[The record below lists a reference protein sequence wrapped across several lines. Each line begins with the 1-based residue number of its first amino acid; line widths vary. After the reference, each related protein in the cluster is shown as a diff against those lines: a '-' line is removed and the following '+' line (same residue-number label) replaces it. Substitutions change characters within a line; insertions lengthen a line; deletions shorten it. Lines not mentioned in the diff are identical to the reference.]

1 MFFFNNFTY
10 IENHSGQIESRN
22 IMPGMFSLFKNGSNL
37 VLAYGQSYE
46 YLSEDF
52 EIRED
57 VFISTGAYRFNSF
70 LGWFESDKSKNIA
83 FRTEMNLG
91 QFYNGSLY
99 RVSTKGFLKL
109 SKNLNLEF
117 IYDRNQFD
125 LPVDGGKFTTN
136 IVAARVIYSFTP
148 DLYAKA
154 YLQWNDDENLLINNF
169 LFRWIYKPGANIYF
183 IYNETRKLGSEGYIQ
198 DRALMLKVSFLFN
211 Y

>member
-1 MFFFNNFTY
+1 V
-10 IENHSGQIESRN
+10 
-22 IMPGMFSLFKNGSNL
+22 L
-37 VLAYGQSYE
+37 LAYMQNYE
-46 YLSEDF
+46 YLTDDF
-52 EIRED
+52 EIKEN
-57 VFISTGAYRFNSF
+57 VFIPSEGYKFNQF
-70 LGWFESDKSKNIA
+70 IGWFESDKSKYIA

-99 RVSTKGFLKL
+99 RVSTNGFLKL

-154 YLQWNDDENLLINNF
+154 YLQWNDDENLSISNF
-169 LFRWIYKPGANIYF
+169 LVRWIYKPGANIYF

>member
-1 MFFFNNFTY
+1 
-10 IENHSGQIESRN
+10 
-22 IMPGMFSLFKNGSNL
+22 
-37 VLAYGQSYE
+37 
-46 YLSEDF
+46 
-52 EIRED
+52 
-57 VFISTGAYRFNSF
+57 
-70 LGWFESDKSKNIA
+70 
-83 FRTEMNLG
+83 
-91 QFYNGSLY
+91 
-99 RVSTKGFLKL
+99 VSTKGFLKL

-125 LPVDGGKFTTN
+125 LPVAGGKFTTN

-154 YLQWNDDENLLINNF
+154 YLQWNDDENLSISNF

-198 DRALMLKVSFLFN
+198 DRVIMLKVSFLFN